1 MGSMRG
7 CSNHERGVVYVGAL
21 SFVVVMSTSEARMEL
36 FTLRDSRVALHRF
49 GGGPA
54 LLALHGFTGSGL
66 DFAAL
71 SEHFDGGL
79 HCPDLPGHGS
89 SDRLRSPLAS
99 AGSGIEACAD
109 TLVELAS
116 DADLPLPSLLGYSM
130 GGRTALTLAL
140 RHPGAVGAL
149 VLISAS
155 PGLEAGTERAQR
167 RDLDE
172 QRALALEQQ
181 GTAAFMEHW
190 QDLPLLRSQRRMSAS
205 YWNDFSE
212 RRRTADPAGL
222 AWSLR
227 AMGTGSMP
235 SLWDRLGEVSV
246 PTLLITGAEDERYT
260 DIATKM
266 AAKIPGALCEVVAGA
281 GHSPHFERPQ
291 AVAALLADFLS

>member
-1 MGSMRG
+1 MNSSKART
-7 CSNHERGVVYVGAL
+7 ER
-21 SFVVVMSTSEARMEL
+21 
-36 FTLRDSRVALHRF
+36 FTLRDTRVALHSF
-49 GGGPA
+49 AGGGPA
-54 LLALHGFTGSGL
+54 LFSLHGFTGSGL

-71 SEHFDGGL
+71 SERFDGEL
-79 HCPDLPGHGS
+79 YCPDLPGHGS
-89 SDRLRSPLAS
+89 SDRLPPRATEI
-99 AGSGIEACAD
+99 SGIEVCAD
-109 TLVELAS
+109 TLVELAN
-116 DADLPLPSLLGYSM
+116 DAALILPSLLGYSM

-155 PGLEAGTERAQR
+155 PGLAAVTERAQR

-190 QDLPLLRSQRRMSAS
+190 QDLPLLRSQRRMPAS
-205 YWNDFSE
+205 YWHDFSE
-212 RRRTADPAGL
+212 RRREADPAGL

-235 SLWDRLGEVSV
+235 PLWDRLGEVSV

-260 DIATKM
+260 AIATKM
-266 AAKIPGALCEVVAGA
+266 AAKIPGAVCEVIAGA

-291 AVAALLADFLS
+291 AVADLLDAFLR